1 MANVISQTLID
12 LASEEQ
18 KRAEETYGGFQ
29 SEHEMYAVLLEEVQ
43 ETDEESGMVVENL
56 EKLWDS
62 IRNKENSEHLE
73 ELVIEIQD
81 GALKTALNAL
91 QVVGVC
97 NLAKQYLSEA

>member
-43 ETDEESGMVVENL
+43 ETDEESG
-56 EKLWDS
+56 
-62 IRNKENSEHLE
+62 
-73 ELVIEIQD
+73 
-81 GALKTALNAL
+81 
-91 QVVGVC
+91 
-97 NLAKQYLSEA
+97 